1 MRPLAAGFG
10 ERTPPGS
17 LAVTLQHVPLGR
29 IELPGEHVR
38 AGEHI
43 RLELGQDRGQF
54 VQDLT
59 FGSLGDREF
68 GHEPAGDRIEAPRPR
83 LLAVLVREERQ

>member
-43 RLELGQDRGQF
+43 RLELGQDREA
-54 VQDLT
+54 VRA
-59 FGSLGDREF
+59 GSHVRL
-68 GHEPAGDRIEAPRPR
+68 AWRP
-83 LLAVLVREERQ
+83 